1 MTGPPPTPRTRGV
14 DRRLLID
21 GKLLETSRTFPS
33 LNPATGE
40 VLGHAPDATVADA
53 EAAVAAAR
61 RAFDET
67 DWSTNTELRIRCLE
81 QFHQALVDHR
91 DELAALTI
99 AEVGATEALCQG
111 AQLDQPIAIVR
122 YYADLLKTYPMTE
135 DLGNIESRGM
145 QHHRWVEK
153 EAGGVVAAII
163 AYNYPNQLALAKLAP
178 ALAAGCTVVLKSAPD
193 TPLITLALGEL
204 IANHTD
210 IPAGVVNV
218 LSGADPEVGAALTT
232 SPDVDMVTFTGST
245 PTGRR
250 IMSAASDTL
259 KKVFLELGGKSAA
272 IVLDD
277 ADFNTAA
284 LFSAFSMVTH
294 AGQGCALT
302 SRLLVHKKNHD
313 EIVEMIKNNFGLVRY
328 GDPADPGTY
337 MGPLISEKQRD
348 KVDGMVKRAV
358 EAGATLV
365 TGGEK
370 VDPGY
375 FYTPTLLTNVDP
387 DSEIAQEEVFGPV
400 LVVIA
405 YDDDDDA
412 VRIANN
418 SIYGLSGAVFGSQD
432 RALALARRIRTGT
445 FSINGGNY
453 FSPDSPFGGYKQSGI
468 GREMGTA
475 GLEEFLE
482 SKTFATVVSMSGPLD
497 GIRVLE
503 VAMYGFVPSAGAVLR
518 EWGADVIKVEHAVT
532 GDPQRGLRQ
541 TGLLR
546 VEGDPN
552 PNIEHANRGKRSL
565 GLDMSV
571 PEGKEVLLELAK
583 RADVFLTSFLPGHRQ
598 KFGIDVDDIRAVNPK
613 IIYAR
618 GSALGPRGEES
629 VKGGY
634 DMTAFWC
641 RAGTAA
647 TITPPGTPGHGRPA
661 RTGLRRH
668 HLRHQPRGRD
678 RRRAAEAGA
687 HR

>member
-1 MTGPPPTPRTRGV
+1 MPSQDTTATAVAGDVRAKAEADGSEPHV

-21 GKLLETSRTFPS
+21 GRLVGAHRTFPS
-33 LNPATGE
+33 INPATGE

-53 EAAVAAAR
+53 EAAIAAAR
-61 RAFDET
+61 RAFDT
-67 DWSTNTELRIRCLE
+67 TGWSTNVGLRVRCLD
-81 QFHQALVDHR
+81 QFHRALVEHR
-91 DELAALTI
+91 DELAELTI
-99 AEVGATEALCQG
+99 AEVGATPALCEG
-111 AQLDQPIAIVR
+111 PQLDQPIEIVR
-122 YYADLLKTYPMTE
+122 YYADLLKSYPMTE
-135 DLGNIESRGM
+135 DLGNIQSRGM
-145 QHHRWVEK
+145 KHHRWVEK
-153 EAGGVVAAII
+153 EAAGVVAAII

-178 ALAAGCTVVLKSAPD
+178 ALAAGCTVILKAAPD
-193 TPLITLALGEL
+193 TPLVTLALGEL

-250 IMSAASDTL
+250 IMAAASDTL
-259 KKVFLELGGKSAA
+259 KRVFLELGGKSAA

-284 LFSAFSMVTH
+284 MFSAFSMVTH

-302 SRLLVHKKNHD
+302 SRLLVPRKHQG
-313 EIVEMIKNNFGLVRY
+313 EIVELIKNNFSLVRY
-328 GDPADPGTY
+328 GDPSEPKTY

-348 KVDGMVKRAV
+348 KVDRMVKRAV

-365 TGGEK
+365 SGGEK

-375 FYTPTLLTNVDP
+375 FYTPTLLTDVDP

-400 LVVIA
+400 LVVIG

-482 SKTFATVVSMSGPLD
+482 SKTFATVV
-497 GIRVLE
+497 
-503 VAMYGFVPSAGAVLR
+503 A
-518 EWGADVIKVEHAVT
+518 
-532 GDPQRGLRQ
+532 
-541 TGLLR
+541 
-546 VEGDPN
+546 
-552 PNIEHANRGKRSL
+552 
-565 GLDMSV
+565 
-571 PEGKEVLLELAK
+571 
-583 RADVFLTSFLPGHRQ
+583 
-598 KFGIDVDDIRAVNPK
+598 
-613 IIYAR
+613 
-618 GSALGPRGEES
+618 
-629 VKGGY
+629 
-634 DMTAFWC
+634 
-641 RAGTAA
+641 
-647 TITPPGTPGHGRPA
+647 
-661 RTGLRRH
+661 
-668 HLRHQPRGRD
+668 
-678 RRRAAEAGA
+678 
-687 HR
+687 

>member
-1 MTGPPPTPRTRGV
+1 MPETATISSEPTGAGQAEQGV
-14 DRRLLID
+14 SRRLLI
-21 GKLLETSRTFPS
+21 GGQLLEADRTFPS

-40 VLGHAPDATVADA
+40 VLGYAPDAGVADA

-61 RAFDET
+61 DAFDNSGWAT
-67 DWSTNTELRIRCLE
+67 DTDLRIRCLE
-81 QFHQALVDHR
+81 QLHATLVEHR
-91 DELAALTI
+91 DELAELTI
-99 AEVGATEALCQG
+99 AEVGATPALCQG
-111 AQLDQPIAIVR
+111 AQLDQPIEIVR
-122 YYADLLKTYPMTE
+122 YYAELLKTYPLTE

-193 TPLITLALGEL
+193 TPLVTLALGEL

-218 LSGADPEVGAALTT
+218 LSGADPAVGAALTT

-245 PTGRR
+245 PTGRA
-250 IMSAASDTL
+250 IMSAASATL

-302 SRLLVHKKNHD
+302 SRLLVPKKHKD
-313 EIVEMIKNNFGLVRY
+313 ELVEMIKNNFGLVRY
-328 GDPADPGTY
+328 GDPKAEGTY

-348 KVDGMVKRAV
+348 KVDAMVKRAV
-358 EAGATLV
+358 DEGATLV

-375 FYTPTLLTNVDP
+375 FYTPTLLADVDP

-400 LVVIA
+400 LAVIA
-405 YDDDDDA
+405 YEDDDDA

-432 RALALARRIRTGT
+432 RALSVARRIRTGT

-468 GREMGTA
+468 GREMGKA

-482 SKTFATVVSMSGPLD
+482 SKTFATVVS
-497 GIRVLE
+497 
-503 VAMYGFVPSAGAVLR
+503 
-518 EWGADVIKVEHAVT
+518 
-532 GDPQRGLRQ
+532 
-541 TGLLR
+541 
-546 VEGDPN
+546 
-552 PNIEHANRGKRSL
+552 
-565 GLDMSV
+565 
-571 PEGKEVLLELAK
+571 
-583 RADVFLTSFLPGHRQ
+583 
-598 KFGIDVDDIRAVNPK
+598 
-613 IIYAR
+613 
-618 GSALGPRGEES
+618 
-629 VKGGY
+629 
-634 DMTAFWC
+634 
-641 RAGTAA
+641 
-647 TITPPGTPGHGRPA
+647 
-661 RTGLRRH
+661 
-668 HLRHQPRGRD
+668 
-678 RRRAAEAGA
+678 
-687 HR
+687 